1 MPQPPVLSTLKQ
13 WKKDTSAFLRSRS
26 AELILVDNMIDAYNQ
41 AKTPMWLF
49 SLRKLLDAWLQGKV
63 KSNGKVSTVRDDGKA
78 VTRLK
83 QALDTAF
90 ALRDPLTWKAAYP
103 GIEIASDTFRGN
115 AWVPD
120 DFENTVKDCLKS
132 IEAKPLGK
140 RLLTEISAKCQGAS
154 NKRVIIEFTNT
165 NAMAVPMDDPNN
177 LARLEIQLPA
187 NMGGQDDLVRKLIA
201 NADITVTGF
210 TAAPPGSTRKDIV
223 AGNGASAVV
232 TFNPAATGSD
242 GRPAYIALA
251 HELVHAHH
259 YVHGSCYRGLGN
271 GMYDLLDA
279 NANTGMM
286 EEEMRTVGFGRYAND
301 ELCENSIRHENGVAR
316 RTSYLP
322 GADWTAVTATVF
334 T

>member
-26 AELILVDNMIDAYNQ
+26 AELTLVDNMIDAYNQ
-41 AKTPMWLF
+41 TNTPMWLF
-49 SLRKLLDAWLQGKV
+49 SLRTLLDAWLKGKV
-63 KSNGKVSTVRDDGKA
+63 KSNGKVSTIRDDGKA

-83 QALDTAF
+83 QTLDTAF
-90 ALRDPLTWKAAYP
+90 ALHDPLTWKAAYP

-115 AWVPD
+115 TWVPD
-120 DFENTVKDCLKS
+120 DFEDTVKDCLSS
-132 IEAKPLGK
+132 IAAKPLGK

-154 NKRVIIEFTNT
+154 QKRVIIEHTSG

-177 LARLEIQLPA
+177 LARQDIQLPA

-201 NADITVTGF
+201 NANITVTGF
-210 TAAPPGSTRKDIV
+210 TAAPPGSIRKDII
-223 AGNGASAVV
+223 AGNGTSAVV

-271 GMYDLLDA
+271 GMYDLLDP

-286 EEEMRTVGFGRYAND
+286 EEEMRTVGFGRYATE
-301 ELCENSIRHENGVAR
+301 ELCENSIRHENGVALR
-316 RTSYLP
+316 KSYLP
-322 GADWTAVTATVF
+322 DVAWTAVTATVF
-334 T
+334 S